1 MTPPQQLVPP
11 PDDEHAEA
19 EFQRVLAQLADRWPE
34 NRIEP
39 SITRDRAIM
48 DLLGSP
54 QTSAPVVHLAG
65 TNGKTSTTRM
75 IESLLRAAGLRTGM
89 YTSPHLHSVCERISV
104 DGAPISHQQFV
115 DAYAEIAPFVD
126 LVDASAGR
134 LTWFQTITAL
144 AFACFADA
152 PVDAMVIEC
161 GLGGTWDSTNVVD
174 PSTCAITPIGM
185 DHQSYLGDTLA
196 QVAGEKAGIIT
207 APVPVISAAQAEE
220 AAEVIAARAAEQ
232 GAELLVA
239 GRDFRLI
246 GRDVAVGGQLVDIAG
261 LAAEYHEVF
270 LPLHGRHQS
279 ENAAVA
285 VAAVEAF
292 LGGRGLDPDLVR
304 EAFAGTSSPGR
315 LEVLRTTP
323 TVLGDA
329 AHNPHGAAALAE
341 ALAESFGFGRVIGVL
356 AVLEDKDV
364 EAMLLALAPVLDRVV
379 VTRNSSPRC
388 LPTEELAELARD
400 IWGDDAVDAAPDM
413 VAALDMAV
421 AEADAHLEIS
431 AGVLVTGSVVTVA
444 DARQLLGRG

>member
-1 MTPPQQLVPP
+1 M
-11 PDDEHAEA
+11 
-19 EFQRVLAQLADRWPE
+19 
-34 NRIEP
+34 
-39 SITRDRAIM
+39 
-48 DLLGSP
+48 
-54 QTSAPVVHLAG
+54 
-65 TNGKTSTTRM
+65 
-75 IESLLRAAGLRTGM
+75 
-89 YTSPHLHSVCERISV
+89 
-104 DGAPISHQQFV
+104 
-115 DAYAEIAPFVD
+115 
-126 LVDASAGR
+126 
-134 LTWFQTITAL
+134 
-144 AFACFADA
+144 
-152 PVDAMVIEC
+152 
-161 GLGGTWDSTNVVD
+161 
-174 PSTCAITPIGM
+174 
-185 DHQSYLGDTLA
+185 
-196 QVAGEKAGIIT
+196 
-207 APVPVISAAQAEE
+207 
-220 AAEVIAARAAEQ
+220 
-232 GAELLVA
+232 
-239 GRDFRLI
+239 
-246 GRDVAVGGQLVDIAG
+246 DIAG